1 MKGKNKNITGL
12 MKILAG
18 ISIIL
23 LCGCIQPGEEGYKPL
38 IEEQGENQTKTGDVN
53 DSKIENASDISPQDT
68 AAANLTEQPA
78 GEDLNISENLAAE
91 RQESKHDY
99 LFGWDDIP
107 GEDNY
112 LLLKFLEE
120 ELDIYWAN
128 NSKISK
134 SDDNKVITAKYGRN
148 QVNLNINE
156 AAGKITV
163 EIVKITRGEDYD
175 FIFREENGDIKVY
188 MYAPEEDAKIKKIK
202 FDVPYGLVQSDDA
215 TQITSK
221 LQTDV
226 RGIIYAQVDFTGK
239 NGEVLFD
246 ESRITTGEVLKEAGY
261 IKTPGGLIIK
271 DFTIELTEEDKCTVE
286 GSYYCCGSED
296 CKQYK
301 IHILENQTKQ
311 ESLQLKY
318 LFIWNYIPGNDNMRL
333 LNSLKEGLGMQWAD
347 KARIKKSDDGKKI
360 TASYEGNSVNLELK
374 ESENKIAVEII
385 EVTGKKDYDFI
396 FKTENNKLNVYLP
409 EAGKLPQIKR
419 IKFNIP
425 HGLATSNDAG
435 QVNSKLLDLY
445 GVIYANI
452 DFTEKNGLVLF
463 NTPEITAG
471 EILKEASYIKTPGG
485 LIVLDLTV
493 ELTEDV
499 NCTKNYEFYCCGK
512 EDCRVY
518 A

>member
-1 MKGKNKNITGL
+1 
-12 MKILAG
+12 
-18 ISIIL
+18 
-23 LCGCIQPGEEGYKPL
+23 
-38 IEEQGENQTKTGDVN
+38 
-53 DSKIENASDISPQDT
+53 
-68 AAANLTEQPA
+68 
-78 GEDLNISENLAAE
+78 
-91 RQESKHDY
+91 
-99 LFGWDDIP
+99 
-107 GEDNY
+107 
-112 LLLKFLEE
+112 
-120 ELDIYWAN
+120 
-128 NSKISK
+128 
-134 SDDNKVITAKYGRN
+134 
-148 QVNLNINE
+148 
-156 AAGKITV
+156 
-163 EIVKITRGEDYD
+163 
-175 FIFREENGDIKVY
+175 
-188 MYAPEEDAKIKKIK
+188 
-202 FDVPYGLVQSDDA
+202 
-215 TQITSK
+215 
-221 LQTDV
+221 
-226 RGIIYAQVDFTGK
+226 
-239 NGEVLFD
+239 
-246 ESRITTGEVLKEAGY
+246 
-261 IKTPGGLIIK
+261 LIIK